1 MRYPSPYGI
10 SIEKSGVNT
19 LWCLASANSGFAV
32 GKYINYEITTEICD
46 TLSNTIAQYST
57 RFPSE
62 KFQMDYKCKIL
73 QASWL
78 NEWLFQLLGQVVNAR
93 LIIIAKNSTSLLI
106 RKQYYALIWRFMTLL
121 MDFQEAVIRQEF
133 SEIKQFLKRLTEVT

>member
-1 MRYPSPYGI
+1 MRHPSPYGI

-78 NEWLFQLLGQVVNAR
+78 KLAR

-106 RKQYYALIWRFMTLL
+106 RKQYYVLIWRFMTLL
-121 MDFQEAVIRQEF
+121 MDFQVAVIRQEF
-133 SEIKQFLKRLTEVT
+133 SEIKQFLKRLLEVTW